1 MIGARI
7 AIIGTGR
14 IGLCLALNLERSG
27 HAVLGVDG
35 DVVRVRHISE
45 KTLRTTEPGVE
56 DALRAATNLG
66 AEHDIRGLAS
76 FNPDF
81 VFIAVDTPSTPDG
94 GYDGSRVD
102 SVIRDLSSLPAPRQ
116 PADLILVSTVLPG
129 FCDSRAAAAA
139 ACGYSLT
146 YSPAF
151 VAQGRIMRDQVH
163 PAQVLVGEAD
173 AHAGDRIVRLYATM
187 HRSQPSIH
195 RMSRLSAEIAKLA
208 TNSFL
213 TMKIAFANAIG
224 DLAARAGANADAVLG
239 AIAAGPRVGSALM
252 AYGFGYGGPCLPRDN
267 RALNLFA
274 RQHGC
279 ELLQGDATDAMNV
292 RHLTFQV
299 EESLRQHPDGAP
311 IHVRSVTYKPDTE
324 MLEESQPLAFAI
336 ALARCGRRVVIHE
349 RPAVAAELRARFP
362 GLFEYADE
370 GRAEDAGSPAVSGRE
385 YGYRAA
391 GKTV

>member
-1 MIGARI
+1 MSGVRI
-7 AIIGTGR
+7 AIVGTGR

-27 HAVLGVDG
+27 HDVLGVDG
-35 DVVRVRHISE
+35 DVVRVRHIRE

-76 FNPDF
+76 FSPAVVF
-81 VFIAVDTPSTPDG
+81 VAVDTPSTPDG

-102 SVIRDLSSLPAPRQ
+102 SVIRDLSTLRPPRQ
-116 PADLILVSTVLPG
+116 RTELILVSTVLPG

-139 ACGYSLT
+139 ACGYALS

-163 PAQVLVGEAD
+163 PAQVLIGEAD
-173 AHAGDRIVRLYATM
+173 GHAGDRILRLYETM
-187 HRSQPSIH
+187 HRSQPTIH

-213 TMKIAFANAIG
+213 TMKIAFANAVG
-224 DLAARAGANADAVLG
+224 DLATRAGANADHVLG
-239 AIAAGPRVGSALM
+239 AIAADPRIGSAFM

-279 ELLQGDATDAMNV
+279 ELLQGDATDAMNL
-292 RHLTFQV
+292 RHLAFQV
-299 EESLRQHPDGAP
+299 EESLRQHPGDAP
-311 IHVRSVTYKPDTE
+311 IHLHSVTYKPDTE
-324 MLEESQPLAFAI
+324 MLEESQPLAFAV
-336 ALARCGRRVVIHE
+336 ALARSGRRVVIHE
-349 RPAVAAELRARFP
+349 RADVAAELRARFP
-362 GLFEYADE
+362 GLFE
-370 GRAEDAGSPAVSGRE
+370 
-385 YGYRAA
+385 
-391 GKTV
+391 